1 VSTAEKIKDMPAP
14 IRRLQRL
21 SSVVMLALIYA
32 TVVML
37 AADRLLRKAVIE
49 GSATSPVTSP
59 EVYLTILRVFVLLGA
74 IALVVFQAGVYGVL
88 FAAVTRV
95 PRPRLG
101 HSVGWTLWGQVPFMA
116 AAGVAFGGWGQP
128 GLDALQQ
135 PMARLTLGVVGT
147 IGYAVCAWCDN
158 PGVARG
164 RVLGFVFLAVCVN
177 SALLLLTATP

>member
-1 VSTAEKIKDMPAP
+1 MNTAEKIKDMPAP

-101 HSVGWTLWGQVPFMA
+101 HSVGWTLWGAGPLHGRGRCRLRRLGTAGVRCPA
-116 AAGVAFGGWGQP
+116 AADGPPDSRGGGNNRVCRV
-128 GLDALQQ
+128 
-135 PMARLTLGVVGT
+135 RLV
-147 IGYAVCAWCDN
+147 
-158 PGVARG
+158 
-164 RVLGFVFLAVCVN
+164 
-177 SALLLLTATP
+177 

>member
-1 VSTAEKIKDMPAP
+1 MSTAEKIKDMPAP

-101 HSVGWTLWGQVPFMA
+101 HSVGWTLW
-116 AAGVAFGGWGQP
+116 
-128 GLDALQQ
+128 
-135 PMARLTLGVVGT
+135 
-147 IGYAVCAWCDN
+147 
-158 PGVARG
+158 
-164 RVLGFVFLAVCVN
+164 
-177 SALLLLTATP
+177 